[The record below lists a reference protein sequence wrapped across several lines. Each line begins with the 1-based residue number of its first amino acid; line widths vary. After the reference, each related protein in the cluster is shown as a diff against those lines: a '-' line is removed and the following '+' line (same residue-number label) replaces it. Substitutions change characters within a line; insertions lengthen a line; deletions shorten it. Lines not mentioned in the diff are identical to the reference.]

1 MAKQV
6 KTSLD
11 FNKNEIQN
19 VVVQKL
25 AAAPSTPVSGLIY
38 YDTVLNC
45 FRYYNGTA
53 WISCKATPD
62 VSSVGTGLEIYKG
75 VNAGVMQFRSLEA
88 GSDGSIDCVLKAD
101 TNTLVISVN
110 PMHIMH
116 DDLGGYAFTHGH
128 MAIDA
133 HIDSTSNPH
142 SVTKAQIGLGNVTN
156 DAQLKAADL
165 DTDTTLAS
173 DSNVKIPSQ
182 KAVKAY
188 VDNKVTGITWKE
200 SVRAATTANI
210 TLSGTQTIDGVALIA
225 GNRVLVKNQS
235 TPSSNGIYIVAAG
248 AWSRAL
254 DNDTAAELL
263 NATVM
268 VQEGTANAE
277 TQWTCNTNAPITIG
291 TSSLAFSQMS
301 GAGTYGAG
309 NGISLSGNTFSI
321 DNTVVQVDAAQTLKN
336 KIISADYN
344 TISELETDNF
354 KAGVID
360 DDGTLAAASP
370 SKMATQRATK
380 SYTDT
385 KTALKT
391 NYYKGTITAVATAT
405 ITAATHGCGTAP
417 HVQVYEVS
425 GANAAMVEVDVSIAT
440 STGDVTWSAS
450 AAFTGYIVII
460 GK

>member
-62 VSSVGTGLEIYKG
+62 VSSVGSGLEIYKG
-75 VNAGVMQFRSLEA
+75 VNAGVMQFRSVEA
-88 GSDGSIDCVLKAD
+88 GADGSIDCVLKAD

-133 HIDSTSNPH
+133 HINSTSNPH
-142 SVTKAQIGLGNVTN
+142 SVTKAQVGLGNVTN

-165 DTDTTLAS
+165 DTDATLNANS
-173 DSNVKIPSQ
+173 DTKIASQ
-182 KAVKAY
+182 KATRSY
-188 VDNKVTGITWKE
+188 VDNKVSGVTWKE

-210 TLSGTQTIDGVALIA
+210 TLSGTQTIDGVVLVA
-225 GNRVLVKNQS
+225 GDRVLVKNQS
-235 TPSSNGIYIVAAG
+235 TASGNGIYIVAAG
-248 AWSRAL
+248 SWARAT
-254 DNDTAAELL
+254 DNDTATKMV

-268 VQEGTANAE
+268 VQDGTTQAD

-291 TSSLAFSQMS
+291 TTSLSFVQMS
-301 GAGTYGAG
+301 GAGTYAAG
-309 NGISLSGNTFSI
+309 DGITLSGNSFAVNSSVARLTAS
-321 DNTVVQVDAAQTLKN
+321 QTLTN
-336 KIISADYN
+336 KTINADNN
-344 TISELETDNF
+344 TISELEIDNF

-360 DDGTLAAASP
+360 TDGTLNASLDT
-370 SKMATQRATK
+370 KIATQKAVRTYVDAK
-380 SYTDT
+380 A
-385 KTALKT
+385 ALKT
-391 NYYKGTITAVATAT
+391 NFYKGTITATATGT

-417 HVQVYEVS
+417 NVQVYEIS
-425 GANAAMVEVDVSIAT
+425 AGNASLIEVDIVVAT
-440 STGDVTWSAS
+440 ASGDVTWTASAS
-450 AAFTGYIVII
+450 ITGYIVII